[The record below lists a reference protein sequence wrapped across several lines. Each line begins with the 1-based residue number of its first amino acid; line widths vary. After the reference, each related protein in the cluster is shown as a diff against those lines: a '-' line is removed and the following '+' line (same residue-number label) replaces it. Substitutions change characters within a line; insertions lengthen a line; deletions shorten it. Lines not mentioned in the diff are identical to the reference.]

1 MSIFPGGGS
10 PPSPPPPPPP
20 PPAPDLKK
28 IRELEGKRIDKQ
40 KAEMN
45 RRMRSGRKS
54 TLSGRNSQG
63 LGNSGSRSGAGS
75 DDKLG

>member
-28 IRELEGKRIDKQ
+28 IRELEGKRIEKQ
-40 KAEMN
+40 KAEMA
-45 RRMRSGRKS
+45 RKIRSGRRS
-54 TLSGRNSQG
+54 TLTRRTRQG
-63 LGNSGSRSGAGS
+63 LGGTVSRSGAGS